1 MQVIVAIQYN
11 LKLVHVLTK
20 SFMAYNTE
28 LVHVQCTYQVVDGI
42 QHKTCPD
49 HDGRWRSHQG
59 DVIAIV

>member
-11 LKLVHVLTK
+11 LKLVHVRTK

-49 HDGRWRSHQG
+49 HDGS
-59 DVIAIV
+59 